1 MSTPTFDESDPRGK
15 ADQDAEARF
24 PVASGTTRWV
34 DSASASGVY
43 NTPWGRR
50 ELTDDEVVDLRH
62 QGHTLTLVDGD
73 AETSLEQEKADMAHV
88 ALTNPTPPGK
98 RK

>member
-15 ADQDAEARF
+15 ADLEAEARF
-24 PVASGTTRWV
+24 PVALGAPRWEE
-34 DSASASGVY
+34 SASDSGVY

-50 ELTDDEVVDLRH
+50 ELLHEEAAA
-62 QGHTLTLVDGD
+62 HTADGRTCTLVDGE

-88 ALTNPTPPGK
+88 PLTNPTPPAK